1 MKAIILAAG
10 FATRLY
16 PLTQNKAKPL
26 LEIKGKP
33 IIEYIVEK
41 IKEIED
47 IDRIIVVTN
56 NKFYNDFLDWRN
68 KKNDEYKKKIKIL
81 NDGVDSEK
89 EKLGAVGD
97 LLFAIEQENIQEDIF
112 VIAGDTLFKSS
123 LKYLYGLFKKENKDL
138 TIFYDIHNIEEAKRL
153 GVALVKNNLIVD
165 FEEKPPRP
173 KSTLCS
179 VPAYFYKKRTLGLV
193 KQFVQEEYNKDQPG
207 RFLEYLYKKVPV
219 YAYTKEEKY
228 INVGTI
234 EELKQASSFFQI

>member
-16 PLTQNKAKPL
+16 PLTKNKAKAL

-41 IKEIED
+41 IKEVEAVNE
-47 IDRIIVVTN
+47 IVIVTN
-56 NKFYNDFLDWRN
+56 NKFYNDFLVWKN
-68 KKNDEYKKKIKIL
+68 KKEDEKIKIL

-89 EKLGAVGD
+89 EKLGAIGD

-138 TIFYDIHNIEEAKRL
+138 TILYDVHNIEEAQKL
-153 GVALVKNNLIVD
+153 GVALVENNLIID
-165 FEEKPPRP
+165 FQEKPSKP

-179 VPAYFYKKRTLGLV
+179 VPAYFYKKRTLELI
-193 KQFVQEEYNKDQPG
+193 KQFMQEEYNKDQPG
-207 RFLEYLYKKVPV
+207 RFLEYLHKKVPV

-234 EELKQASSFFQI
+234 EELEQASSIF

>member
-16 PLTQNKAKPL
+16 PLTKNKAKPL

-33 IIEYIVEK
+33 IIDYIVEK
-41 IKEIED
+41 IKEIEE
-47 IDRIIVVTN
+47 INELIVVTN
-56 NKFYNDFLDWRN
+56 NKFYNDFLAWKK
-68 KKNDEYKKKIKIL
+68 KKNIEETSKIKIL
-81 NDGVDSEK
+81 NDGVNSEE

-97 LLFAIEQENIQEDIF
+97 LLFVIEQENIQEDIF

-123 LKYLYGLFKKENKDL
+123 LKYLHCLFKKENKDL
-138 TIFYDIHNIEEAKRL
+138 TIFYNVHNIEEAKRL

-165 FEEKPPRP
+165 FEEKPLQP

-179 VPAYFYKKRTLGLV
+179 VPAYFYKKRTLGLI
-193 KQFVQEEYNKDQPG
+193 KQFTKEEFNKDQIG

-228 INVGTI
+228 INVGTT
-234 EELKQASSFFQI
+234 EELKQASSFL